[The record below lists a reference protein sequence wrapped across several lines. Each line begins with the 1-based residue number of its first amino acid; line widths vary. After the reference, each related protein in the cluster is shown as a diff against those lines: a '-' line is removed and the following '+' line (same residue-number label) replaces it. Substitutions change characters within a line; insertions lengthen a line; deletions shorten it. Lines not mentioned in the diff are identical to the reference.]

1 MESRCTTAP
10 MQIYIE
16 SQIDQRAGIT
26 VRHSSDSKIKKAVRR
41 ELALAGAAFICFL
54 QGNQRGLAWKDAQR
68 GRVKEWLADSTN
80 SRKIW
85 YYET

>member
-1 MESRCTTAP
+1 MESQSTTVP
-10 MQIYIE
+10 IQIYIE
-16 SQIDQRAGIT
+16 SRIDQRAGIT
-26 VRHSSDSKIKKAVRR
+26 AKHMCCTKIMKAVRR
-41 ELALAGAAFICFL
+41 ERALAGTAFICFL

>member
-1 MESRCTTAP
+1 MESRRITAP
-10 MQIYIE
+10 IQIYIE
-16 SQIDQRAGIT
+16 SRIDQRAGIT
-26 VRHSSDSKIKKAVRR
+26 AKHMYSAKIKKAVRR
-41 ELALAGAAFICFL
+41 ERALAGTAFICFL
-54 QGNQRGLAWKDAQR
+54 QGNQRGPAWKDAQG